1 MDGPG
6 GRYTGLNESDRER
19 QLLYDLTCG
28 ILKNWTYRNR
38 VQTGAWQRWEGGGDG
53 KMGEDGQKVQTS
65 GYKINKLRERN
76 GDYN

>member
-1 MDGPG
+1 MPEVG
-6 GRYTGLNESDRER
+6 G
-19 QLLYDLTCG
+19 
-28 ILKNWTYRNR
+28 W
-38 VQTGAWQRWEGGGDG
+38 GDG